1 MIVRRSAN
9 LVFLI
14 GIGQRVSQSMVMLL
28 IPLWVLSK
36 HGSPFALGVDVAAVS
51 VAPMIL
57 AIPIGAAADRL
68 GSRRIVLVGALA
80 AALATILSISIGN
93 VWLFGFWQMI
103 AGLGRSATWIGA
115 QASVTKEKDEG
126 NSKARRI
133 GWLSLSAQL
142 GNFAGPFLAGLL
154 IARINIV
161 AAFVVAAAAIGAIS
175 VYALAEESES
185 PGPKS
190 DLSTDAGRSASVTK
204 HFGRAFGLLKVPAFR
219 LVIIGSMVRLVLIAV
234 RNSFYVVFLHNLGWN
249 PLEIGT
255 VLSLGSAASAGAA
268 AMTGALHSRFDTPKL
283 FYISMF
289 AMALSFSF
297 VPLFSSFLLQT
308 ICMVLFGIGN
318 GLAQTSLISLL
329 AKATPSQD
337 QGLAVG
343 LRTSVN
349 RAVQVSTPLIVGSL
363 VTFVVLP
370 TLLFSLGVLCVVS
383 LIGSAWFFKGISS
396 PGSEI
401 VN

>member
-28 IPLWVLSK
+28 IPLWVLDN

-80 AALATILSISIGN
+80 AGLATILSISIGN

-115 QASVTKEKDEG
+115 QASVTKENDEG
-126 NSKARRI
+126 NRKARRI

-154 IARINIV
+154 IAQINII
-161 AAFVVAAAAIGAIS
+161 AAFVVAAGAIGAIS

-185 PGPKS
+185 QVSKH
-190 DLSTDAGRSASVTK
+190 DLSPGSSASVGK

-268 AMTGALHSRFDTPKL
+268 GMTGALHSRFDSPRM

-289 AMALSFSF
+289 AMALSFSL
-297 VPLFSSFLLQT
+297 VPFFSSFLLQA

-329 AKATPSQD
+329 AKATPRQD

-349 RAVQVSTPLIVGSL
+349 RAVQVSTPLIVGTL

-370 TLLFSLGVLCVVS
+370 TLLFSLGALCVLS
-383 LIGSAWFFKGISS
+383 LIGSAWFFKGISN
-396 PGSEI
+396 PDSEI
-401 VN
+401 AN